1 MLELWLIRHGKTEG
15 NRLGRYIGTTD
26 EPLCPEGRNRLP
38 RGVYPVPKAV
48 FTSPMKRAVETA
60 EILFP
65 ELPSHSIEDLSECDF
80 GEFENKNYKE
90 LEGNLQYQAWID
102 SEGRLPFPGG
112 ESREAFR
119 KRTCRGFE
127 RVVNRCLKE
136 DIDRAALV
144 VHGGTIMNIMEV
156 FARQER
162 SFYDW
167 HVPNGGGY
175 GLILDAYQWRKGK
188 RCLKV
193 KEVVQP

>member
-15 NRLGRYIGTTD
+15 NMLGRYIGTTD
-26 EPLCPEGRNRLP
+26 APLCPEGRKTLSK
-38 RGVYPVPKAV
+38 GVYPVPEAV
-48 FTSPMKRAVETA
+48 FTSPMKRAIETA

-112 ESREAFR
+112 ESREAFQ

-127 RVVNRCLKE
+127 RVVNQCLKE

-156 FARQER
+156 FAQQER

-175 GLILDAYQWRKGK
+175 GLILDVYQWRKGR

-193 KEVVQP
+193 KEVVKP

>member
-15 NRLGRYIGTTD
+15 NMFGRYIGTTD
-26 EPLCPEGRNRLP
+26 EPLCPEGRKTLSK
-38 RGVYPVPKAV
+38 GVYPVPKAV
-48 FTSPMKRAVETA
+48 FTSPMKRAIETA

-112 ESREAFR
+112 ESREAFQ

-127 RVVNRCLKE
+127 RVVNQCLKE

-156 FARQER
+156 FAQQER

-175 GLILDAYQWRKGK
+175 GLILDVYQWRKGR

-193 KEVVQP
+193 KEVVKP